1 MSLALV
7 MWSVYGVLVAI
18 TVLLYIYRGRLQRDE
33 EDQIFLDDS
42 FEHERAEQQ
51 AIVARVNKIEPSLR
65 VMKWL
70 VGIATVLVIVYYLW
84 DIVTQFK
91 YTAIFGYFSAGR
103 RKMRKHPR
111 VSVLSCLT
119 GIDCASPCSIGT

>member
-42 FEHERAEQQ
+42 FEHEKAEQQ

-91 YTAIFGYFSAGR
+91 
-103 RKMRKHPR
+103 
-111 VSVLSCLT
+111 
-119 GIDCASPCSIGT
+119 

>member
-1 MSLALV
+1 MSLVLV
-7 MWSVYGVLVAI
+7 MWSVYGALVAI
-18 TVLLYIYRGRLQRDE
+18 TAVLYIYRGRLQRDE

-42 FEHERAEQQ
+42 FEHEKAEQE

-70 VGIATVLVIVYYLW
+70 VAVATVIVIAYYIW

-91 YTAIFGYFSAGR
+91 
-103 RKMRKHPR
+103 
-111 VSVLSCLT
+111 
-119 GIDCASPCSIGT
+119 

>member
-42 FEHERAEQQ
+42 FEHENAEQQ

-91 YTAIFGYFSAGR
+91 
-103 RKMRKHPR
+103 
-111 VSVLSCLT
+111 
-119 GIDCASPCSIGT
+119 